1 MSVTETTR
9 PWKGYEKIS
18 FRIAFIF
25 FIIIA
30 IPNNPGWYSELFH
43 LNWFRLNYRDLYD
56 IARFESGISF
66 SRTFLGS
73 TLIGYASWLWTL
85 VLAIVGAAIWTIIVR
100 ARKTERQEYT
110 TLYYWLRVVV
120 RYRAG
125 IGIIGFGFTKLFPV
139 QMPYPGL
146 GLLNTNFGD
155 LTAQKVFWLSVGIV
169 PWYQV
174 FAGVVESAAG
184 ALLFFR
190 RTTTIGAILLLGALG
205 DIVYV
210 NLAYDGGVHVYASY
224 FVLLAAFLLAKDVP
238 RLYRLLIQERLT
250 IPQDFYPVLRARW
263 QQYGRIA
270 LKAGTIFIFIFLLF
284 YLQYV
289 NFRYDP
295 YKQPAVAGVHQL
307 RGNYTVTE
315 FRINDKVIPFDPLDS
330 IRWQDATFENWS
342 SLSFSVNRPL
352 PLDLSNGGGA
362 PQRDIDR
369 TFEISGVAGGRRV
382 FHYYADTVDKVLYLE
397 DKYKAPDFFRN
408 RGVVADGGGGQGNN
422 PGSGGRGGKRRRNGA
437 GQGNA
442 GQGDGGRG
450 DGGQGDAGRGDAGR
464 GGEGDGGQAN
474 SGVLANNNVP
484 AGGNPQDSSGRTAR
498 RGRGGNWITPEAWAH
513 IGNEADKID
522 PRAGSDLRDREY
534 AQAPKRER
542 RNRMILH
549 YSTVDDGSRII
560 LTGIDDHKDSVY
572 IVLDRNKTPYAL
584 SESSLQAGKY

>member
-1 MSVTETTR
+1 MSVIETPRSTAGKKAGYIPTAIEAQPVR
-9 PWKGYEKIS
+9 AWKEYEKIS

-25 FIIIA
+25 FIIIS

-85 VLAIVGAAIWTIIVR
+85 VVAIAGAAIWTVIARV
-100 ARKTERQEYT
+100 RKTERAEYT

-190 RTTTIGAILLLGALG
+190 RTTTLGAVLLLGALG

-224 FVLLAAFLLAKDVP
+224 FVLLAAFLLVKDVP
-238 RLYRLLIQERLT
+238 RLYRLLIQERFT
-250 IPQDFYPVLRARW
+250 VPVDFYPVLRARW

-315 FRINDKVIPFDPLDS
+315 FRINNKVLPFDPLDTA
-330 IRWQDATFENWS
+330 RWQDATFENWS
-342 SLSFSVNRPL
+342 SLSFSVNHPL

-362 PQRDIDR
+362 PQRDIER
-369 TFEISGVAGGRRV
+369 SFEISGVAGGRRV
-382 FHYYADTVDKVLYLE
+382 FHYYADTVDQVLYLE
-397 DKYKAPDFFRN
+397 DKYKAPDLSRFR
-408 RGVVADGGGGQGNN
+408 GASPAGEAGAPGQG
-422 PGSGGRGGKRRRNGA
+422 GGRGGKHK
-437 GQGNA
+437 
-442 GQGDGGRG
+442 GR
-450 DGGQGDAGRGDAGR
+450 A
-464 GGEGDGGQAN
+464 GGEG
-474 SGVLANNNVP
+474 
-484 AGGNPQDSSGRTAR
+484 
-498 RGRGGNWITPEAWAH
+498 GGNWITPEAWAH
-513 IGNEADKID
+513 IGNEVDKID
-522 PRAGSDLRDREY
+522 PRAASALRDREY
-534 AQAPKRER
+534 AAAPKREK

-549 YSTVDDGSRII
+549 YDAEDGGSRII
-560 LTGIDDHKDSVY
+560 LTGIDDHKDSIYV
-572 IVLDRNKTPYAL
+572 VLDRNKTPYAL
-584 SESSLQAGKY
+584 SPSSLQAGKY